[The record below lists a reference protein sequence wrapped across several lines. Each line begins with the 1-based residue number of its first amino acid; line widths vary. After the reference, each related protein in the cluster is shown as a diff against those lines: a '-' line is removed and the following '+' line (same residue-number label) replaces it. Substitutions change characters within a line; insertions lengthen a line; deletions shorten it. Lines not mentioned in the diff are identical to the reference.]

1 MIPSAIAPWKL
12 SASLF
17 IRAEKVTYFPPVP
30 GGGQRS
36 RYSRSFRPS
45 ATFGERRMYGGRMR
59 LVNLHRWPWASTRRS
74 FTRGALTA
82 IVPEPTVTFR
92 VRPLAVADH

>member
-36 RYSRSFRPS
+36 RYSRSFRPGLGRS
-45 ATFGERRMYGGRMR
+45 ALLLDAIREKDASPDER
-59 LVNLHRWPWASTRRS
+59 
-74 FTRGALTA
+74 
-82 IVPEPTVTFR
+82 
-92 VRPLAVADH
+92 